1 VEEGRDNSRK
11 IWNIALLTMRE
22 YCKKQI
28 MISVATYALLF
39 LWVFFPSEEALAQNG
54 SENEKAERRNCLY
67 TQFSL
72 FMEENV
78 HKTTNYRK
86 GTLVPVNTEVVLV
99 NQDDDDIELRMNDGT
114 KLDLENIEPFS
125 GEKTDGIFRRTLA
138 AKKVDL
144 SLFSD
149 VEKRAIM
156 SGEVEVGMSR
166 AAVLVAL
173 GYPPKH
179 KTPSLQGNQWR
190 YWRNRFNTFV
200 VLFEGD
206 KVKAIKD

>member
-1 VEEGRDNSRK
+1 MRAATCILVLIGALFPWVEALGQNGGEKPKTEGRN
-11 IWNIALLTMRE
+11 
-22 YCKKQI
+22 Y
-28 MISVATYALLF
+28 
-39 LWVFFPSEEALAQNG
+39 
-54 SENEKAERRNCLY
+54 LY

-78 HKTTNYRK
+78 HRTTNYRK
-86 GTLVPVNTEVVLV
+86 GTLVPVNTEVVLI
-99 NQDDDDIELRMNDGT
+99 NQDDDDIELRMIDGT

-125 GEKTDGIFRRTLA
+125 GEKIDGIFRRTLS

-144 SLFSD
+144 SPFSEE
-149 VEKRAIM
+149 EKRAIL

-190 YWRNRFNTFV
+190 YWQNRFNTFV
-200 VLFEGD
+200 VIFEGD

>member
-1 VEEGRDNSRK
+1 MEEGRDNSRK

-28 MISVATYALLF
+28 MISVATDALLF

-125 GEKTDGIFRRTLA
+125 GEKIDGIFRRTLA

-179 KTPSLQGNQWR
+179 KTPSLQGNEWR

>member
-1 VEEGRDNSRK
+1 MEEGRDNSRK

-125 GEKTDGIFRRTLA
+125 GEKIDGIFRRTLA